1 MTGAI
6 LTLNTGSSSIKY
18 ALYAGERGFSCL
30 ARGEISGIGSRPVF
44 ETIEVSGSKRSVPMD
59 ENLPVRH
66 DDLIRWL
73 LNWIA
78 QEFSALTITA
88 AGHRVVHGGREF
100 TQPVL
105 LTPKILDALTALCPL
120 APDHQP
126 LNLAGVRG
134 VAERWPDIPQIA
146 CFDTA
151 FHRTQPA
158 IAQLYAL
165 PRELIN
171 EGVIRYGFHGLSY
184 EYIAA
189 ELLEHT
195 EVRAE
200 GRVIVAHLGHGASMC
215 AMIGRKSQ
223 ATSMGFTALD
233 GLVMGQ
239 RCGDLDPGVVLYL
252 MRERKMDAPAIEE
265 LLSRQ
270 SGLLGVS
277 GVSGDMRTLLDSNDI
292 NAKEAVDLFVYRA
305 AREVGSLASAIGGLD
320 VLVFTGGIGENSAK
334 IRARIAAACAWLGV
348 KIDDNENQSGAAR
361 ISARDSV
368 VDVLALPTDE
378 ESIIAGHVRR
388 FVWPETVRHAHSR
401 AAMGDENV

>member
-6 LTLNTGSSSIKY
+6 FTLNAGSSSIKY
-18 ALYAGERGFSCL
+18 SLYACDRELCRL
-30 ARGEISGIGSRPVF
+30 AKGEISGVGARPAFHSVDAIGS
-44 ETIEVSGSKRSVPMD
+44 KSVVRID
-59 ENLPVRH
+59 ANLPAKH

-73 LNWIA
+73 VDWVGK
-78 QEFSALTITA
+78 EFPALTITA

-100 TQPVL
+100 TGPTL
-105 LTPKILDALTALCPL
+105 LTPKILDALTALSAL

-126 LNLAGVRG
+126 LNLAGVRAA
-134 VAERWPDIPQIA
+134 AERWPDIPQTA

-151 FHRTQPA
+151 FHRMQPSV
-158 IAQLYAL
+158 AQLYAL

-171 EGVIRYGFHGLSY
+171 DGVIRYGFHGLSY

-189 ELLEHT
+189 ELPEHAGP
-195 EVRAE
+195 RAE

-252 MRERKMDAPAIEE
+252 MRARKLEAHAIEE
-265 LLSRQ
+265 LLSHR

-277 GVSGDMRTLLDSNDI
+277 GISSDMRTLLESDDI
-292 NAKEAVDLFVYRA
+292 HAKEAVDLFVYRA

-320 VLVFTGGIGENSAK
+320 VLVFTGGIGENSAE
-334 IRARIAAACAWLGV
+334 IRARIASACAWLGA
-348 KIDDNENQSGAAR
+348 KIDEKENQSGESR
-361 ISARDSV
+361 ISARDSA
-368 VDVLALPTDE
+368 VDVFTLPTDE
-378 ESIIAGHVRR
+378 ERVIA
-388 FVWPETVRHAHSR
+388 RHAARLVQRNIGRHVLGSH
-401 AAMGDENV
+401 AVGNGNE